1 MLTRSSRTCAS
12 RTKTRK
18 SHIQKPRFVVFLHF
32 GALKAK
38 YQGTMKIKYKRR
50 NCPRLQ
56 NTIKQAIH
64 IVHEHCGGWWRIG
77 YYLQRPDAFG
87 ELIFN
92 IAYKAD
98 KYDVLNKLADGCRRL
113 AKAFIRADIR
123 WERPTR
129 LHTIGTLIIIFIFI
143 LTF

>member
-1 MLTRSSRTCAS
+1 
-12 RTKTRK
+12 
-18 SHIQKPRFVVFLHF
+18 
-32 GALKAK
+32 
-38 YQGTMKIKYKRR
+38 MKIKYKRR
-50 NCPRLQ
+50 NCPRLENAIKRAIRIAQ
-56 NTIKQAIH
+56 NAGSWGYAILADDL
-64 IVHEHCGGWWRIG
+64 GRM
-77 YYLQRPDAFG
+77 
-87 ELIFN
+87 IFD

>member
-1 MLTRSSRTCAS
+1 
-12 RTKTRK
+12 
-18 SHIQKPRFVVFLHF
+18 
-32 GALKAK
+32 
-38 YQGTMKIKYKRR
+38 MKIKYKRR

-56 NTIKQAIH
+56 NAIKQATH
-64 IVHEHCGGWWRIG
+64 IVHENCGGWWRIG